1 LVKEVSKLVMPAG
14 NSSVLNTVFNL
25 TDKCHPIKLSVVVMM
40 HSTHSSP
47 KLELENTYQEP
58 SSSISNQLSLMKSE
72 LELIDNSSTLNNSSP
87 EKKMLQITLLEDI
100 IPLVK
105 KSLIFAWTESEN

>member
-1 LVKEVSKLVMPAG
+1 
-14 NSSVLNTVFNL
+14 
-25 TDKCHPIKLSVVVMM
+25 MM
-40 HSTHSSP
+40 HSIHSSP
-47 KLELENTYQEP
+47 KLELENMYQEP

-72 LELIDNSSTLNNSSP
+72 LELIDNFSTLNNSSP

-105 KSLIFAWTESEN
+105 KLLIFAWTESEN